1 MSVIL
6 TIEDTGSVGVLGVEG
21 KRSFDKVTILVA
33 GENQHKGARITRL
46 VHIWHRG
53 QYRQTNIG
61 ERI

>member
-1 MSVIL
+1 MIL
-6 TIEDTGSVGVLGVEG
+6 SIEDAGSIGVLGVEG